1 MTLLT
6 YILAG
11 LVMISFV
18 VVIHE
23 FGHFIV
29 ARAFGIG
36 TPVFSVGMGPR
47 LFGFMWKDT
56 DFRVS
61 ALPLGGYVQMA
72 GADPFGEEDANSWVD
87 PEEDFMK
94 KPVWQRL
101 LVMLAGPAMN
111 IGLPFVVFTGV
122 FMLGDSLR
130 DNQIHRVVELSLIHI

>member
-61 ALPLGGYVQMA
+61 ALPLGGYVQM
-72 GADPFGEEDANSWVD
+72 
-87 PEEDFMK
+87 
-94 KPVWQRL
+94 
-101 LVMLAGPAMN
+101 
-111 IGLPFVVFTGV
+111 
-122 FMLGDSLR
+122 
-130 DNQIHRVVELSLIHI
+130 LSLIHI